1 MKNSILNDLKRLFLV
16 IAGGLVLAIDFNVFV
31 YSVSLFPG
39 GFSGLAVLIQ
49 VVFQK
54 YFSIDIPFSVLVY
67 AFNAVPVVVGFKF
80 IGKKFTIFS
89 VIMIVVSGFFT
100 DLLRGVEALHVTQ
113 DILLCSV
120 FGGMLCAVSVC
131 LCLFAESSSGGTDFI
146 AIYVSERTGKSA
158 WNWILAFNTLI
169 LLTAGFLVGWD
180 KALYSI
186 IFQYVSTVTINLL
199 YKKYSKTTLLIITD
213 KPDEIFEVILFLTNH
228 TATVFEGKGGFSGN
242 KHYLLY
248 CVVSSS
254 ESGSLER
261 AIRVKDQN
269 AFINVIKSKEIV
281 GRFFRTM
288 PD

>member
-1 MKNSILNDLKRLFLV
+1 MNDLKRLLLV
-16 IAGGLVLAIDFNVFV
+16 IAGGFLFALDVNVFV
-31 YSVSLFPG
+31 YTANLFPG
-39 GFSGLAVLIQ
+39 GFSGLVLLIQ
-49 VVFQK
+49 AVALRYFNIKVP
-54 YFSIDIPFSVLVY
+54 FSILVY
-67 AFNAVPVVVGFKF
+67 AFNAIPVIVGFKF

-89 VIMIVVSGFFT
+89 VVMIVVSGIFT
-100 DLLRGVEALHVTQ
+100 DLLSGVEALHLTQ
-113 DILLCSV
+113 DLLLCSV
-120 FGGMLCAVSVC
+120 FGGILCAVSVC

-146 AIYVSERTGKSA
+146 SIYISERTGKSA
-158 WNWILAFNTLI
+158 WNYILAFNCLI
-169 LLTAGFLVGWD
+169 LVAAGFLMGWD

-213 KPDEIFEVILFLTNH
+213 KPEEIFEVILFLTNH
-228 TATVFEGKGGFSGN
+228 TATLFEGTGQYSGS

-254 ESGSLER
+254 ESGSIER
-261 AIRVKDQN
+261 AIRTKDPK

-281 GRFFRTM
+281 GKFFKTM